1 MVPLCPGE
9 MGRFDGSCNSSS
21 LEVRAIQD
29 PRIDRFLPEPSPP
42 PDPDFPLP
50 PVHGEFPA

>member
-9 MGRFDGSCNSSS
+9 IGRLDGSCNSSS
-21 LEVRAIQD
+21 LEVLAIHE
-29 PRIDRFLPEPSPP
+29 PRIDRFLPDPSPP
-42 PDPDFPLP
+42 PELDFPLP